1 MKKPP
6 LFFLLFFFSLIGISQ
21 NKPFEKVSIDT
32 FVSET
37 QFGSDDSEHI
47 EIIWWVPTEYW
58 NVIFAQDP
66 TTSQAEKDGIIELL
80 KDYVIVIAIKGKIG
94 LFGGITYE
102 DSESIKSMT
111 TVTFKGEEL
120 PMTKEKNISPDMN
133 NFISLIQPMMKNMI
147 GPMGENM
154 QVLLFENPPNKS
166 LLPVNPYSNDPLKFK
181 LGNFEKEVSLPLGC
195 LLEEK
200 ICPEDKE
207 ELNGKWNFCPIHG
220 TKLVAKNNKE

>member
-6 LFFLLFFFSLIGISQ
+6 LFFLLFFFSLIGVSQ

-37 QFGSDDSEHI
+37 QFGSDASDHM

-66 TTSQAEKDGIIELL
+66 TASQTEKDGIIDLL
-80 KDYVIVIAIKGKIG
+80 KDYLVVIAIKGKIG
-94 LFGGITYE
+94 LFGGITY
-102 DSESIKSMT
+102 DTSESIKSLT

-120 PMTKEKNISPDMN
+120 PMIEENNVSPDMI
-133 NFISLIQPMMKNMI
+133 NFISMIQPMMKNMI

-154 QVLLFENPPNKS
+154 QVLLFGNPPNKT
-166 LLPVNPYSNDPLKFK
+166 LLPINPYSTDSLKFK
-181 LGNFEKEVSLPLGC
+181 LGDFEKKVSLPLGC

-200 ICPEDKE
+200 TCPEDEE

-220 TKLVAKNNKE
+220 TKLIAKKTKK